1 MGKLKEYDAYKW
13 TSVTGLDLLKIP
25 RAAPG
30 VEPFEVDDEW
40 LEEITTG
47 SYEDE
52 PRIGIY
58 PSVFKFF
65 GEGSP
70 EEVTAMELEGGAWLI
85 VANNSRAFTDTF
97 HEPERIEVRY
107 WLLTER
113 ET

>member
-30 VEPFEVDDEW
+30 AEPVEVDDEW

-85 VANNSRAFTDTF
+85 VANNSRAFTRTGKPD
-97 HEPERIEVRY
+97 EEIPARY
-107 WLLTER
+107 WLLTEHKA
-113 ET
+113 